1 MRRILVI
8 RLSAL
13 GDIVMASGLIPA
25 LRTRWPDAH
34 IAWLAEPA
42 GASLLQANPRL
53 DEVLVWP
60 RGEWRRL
67 RGEHRYREL
76 VGSVRAFVRE
86 LRAREFD
93 LVLDTQGLLKSG
105 LWARITGAGERIG
118 IASRE
123 GSERLM
129 TRVLTPARD
138 DQRIGSEYRALAE
151 HLGVDAQRFPMDLA
165 LAEKDR
171 AAARDAVAGAGVV
184 GDHVVF
190 APFTTRPQ
198 KHWFEDRW
206 RRLAER
212 LSAGAGVT
220 PVILGGGDD
229 REAAAR
235 LAAGTPAVSLA
246 GGLSLRASA
255 AVVAGARALVGVD
268 TALTH
273 MGSAFNVPTVALF
286 GSTRPYLETD
296 SPVTR
301 VLYEPLWCSPCRRRP
316 LCDGEFSCMRLH
328 RADDVYAL
336 TRSLMEAA

>member
-25 LRTRWPDAH
+25 LRARWPDAH

-53 DEVLVWP
+53 DEVMVWP
-60 RGEWRRL
+60 RGEWQRL
-67 RGEHRYREL
+67 RGERRYPEL
-76 VGSVRAFVRE
+76 VRSVRAFVRE

-105 LWARITGAGERIG
+105 SWARITGAGERIG

-129 TRVLTPARD
+129 TRVLAPPRD
-138 DQRIGSEYRALAE
+138 DPRIGSEYRALAE

-165 LAEKDR
+165 LAEDDR
-171 AAARDAVAGAGVV
+171 AAAREAVSGAGVV

-198 KHWFEDRW
+198 KHWFEERW
-206 RRLAER
+206 RCLAGHF
-212 LSAGAGVT
+212 SAEAGVT

-235 LAAGTPAVSLA
+235 LTADTAAVSLA
-246 GGLSLRASA
+246 GKLSLRASA

-316 LCDGEFSCMRLH
+316 LCGGVFSCMRLH